1 MTGGTQPAPQA
12 DVDDAGARRDDPA
25 DLVDPLSLDDVYEHA
40 PVGYLSLRPDGTVVR
55 VNETFLAWTG
65 HTRERLLDGTTRF
78 ASLLTVGGQ
87 IFYESHCAP
96 MLLAKQSVE
105 QISLDVTRADG
116 SVLPVLFAATGVG
129 EGADGAPTFLRVT
142 LVDISHRRLL
152 ERDLVARNEQLALAN
167 EEYDT
172 FAHAVAH
179 DLRAPLRGIRT
190 NTEFFLEDTEGIAFP
205 DGAEELLQ
213 TVVRLTDRMQAMLDD
228 LLAYAQAGTDA
239 WHPHPVSLPEVL
251 GEVVDLLGSRAEG
264 AVVTPANATFTAD
277 PGALRQLLL
286 NLVANAVKYS
296 DGQADVTVDV
306 CTLDEA
312 AARSSVPPTL
322 QHVDGGAAVLTVA
335 DRGIGI
341 DDAHHDQIFGLFRQ
355 LDSSA
360 DGLGAGLALC
370 RLICRRRGG
379 DIWVASKPGEGSTF
393 FVVIDP

>member
-1 MTGGTQPAPQA
+1 MTGGTQPAPEA
-12 DVDDAGARRDDPA
+12 DFGPSHGAGTGAEG
-25 DLVDPLSLDDVYEHA
+25 LDPLSLDDLYEHA
-40 PVGYLSLRPDGTVVR
+40 PIGYLSLLADGTVVR
-55 VNETFLAWTG
+55 VNETFLSWTG
-65 HTRERLLDGTTRF
+65 RTREQLLDGTTRF
-78 ASLLTVGGQ
+78 ASLLSVGGQ

-96 MLLAKQSVE
+96 MLLAGQPVE
-105 QISLDVTRADG
+105 QISLDVKRVDG
-116 SVLPVLFAATGVG
+116 SLLPVLFAATGRG
-129 EGADGAPTFLRVT
+129 EGADGTPTILRVT

-167 EEYDT
+167 EQYDT

-190 NTEFFLEDTEGIAFP
+190 NTEFFLEDTADVQFP
-205 DGAEELLQ
+205 AGTEQLLE

-228 LLAYAQAGTDA
+228 LLAYAHAGTDA
-239 WHPHPVSLPEVL
+239 WHPQPVSLQEVV
-251 GEVVDLLGSRAEG
+251 GEVIDLLGPRAGG
-264 AVVTPANATFTAD
+264 AAISPSNRSFTAD

-296 DGQADVTVDV
+296 DGPAQVTIDV
-306 CTLDEA
+306 CTLDDA

-322 QHVDGGAAVLTVA
+322 QHVAGDAAVLTVA

-355 LDSSA
+355 LDPNA

-379 DIWVASKPGEGSTF
+379 DIWVSSTPGEGSTF